1 MSTPTDQQHMEKIV
15 SLCKRR
21 GFIFQSSEIYGG
33 LNGAWDY
40 GPLGVELKRNL
51 KNYWWRVMVH
61 ERDDVVGMDGAILT
75 HGSVLKASGHIGGF
89 SDPMVDC
96 LITGKR
102 FRADQI
108 QPQSGWVFSFVGAV
122 DNSSLQKLL
131 KEQTVPERS
140 VIWLRIDLAP
150 YLRQVFNN
158 WSFGYDE
165 KARGGYIQLTGSIS
179 DQTNAFRVLVKAG
192 IFKAGSV
199 QRFSAMEVGGRPKGF
214 TVSSNRGLNAAIK
227 IGQEFYRK
235 RGIPE
240 PVVVINRVDWVEDS
254 TDYNPENGSLLT
266 RRREFNLMFKTR
278 TGPVEEFANAP
289 MAALPVAGAA
299 EAAPVVGATGPA
311 APSPVTTAL
320 AEPWAANRENLTA
333 GTSVLS
339 ESAVRAVAED
349 ETSIAY
355 LRPETAQS
363 IFVQFK
369 NILEVS
375 RKKLP
380 FGIAQI
386 GKAFRNEI
394 NPRNF
399 TFRSREFEQMELE
412 YFCRPEQGM
421 ELLEYWKEERLKF
434 YENIGISRANLH
446 VRNVP
451 NEERAFYSKGT
462 YDIEYDF
469 PFGRQELEGVAYR
482 TDYDLSQHQKASG
495 KSLEY
500 FDEEMKQRFVP
511 HVVEPSAGVD
521 RTVLALI
528 CEAYSEDEAPDEKG
542 KMETRI
548 VLRFRPRI
556 APIKCAVFPLLKNKE
571 PLVAKAKEIV
581 ALLRPDMTVFYDE
594 SGAIGRRYRRQ
605 DEIGTPFG
613 VTIDFETLGEKDR
626 ALRDTVT
633 LRDRDSMKQERV
645 KISDL
650 LELLSV
656 RIA

>member
-1 MSTPTDQQHMEKIV
+1 MSAPSDSQRMEKIV

-21 GFIFQSSEIYGG
+21 GFVFQSSEIYGG

-51 KNYWWRVMVH
+51 KNYWWQVTVH
-61 ERDDVVGMDGAILT
+61 ERDDVVGMDGSILT
-75 HGSVLKASGHIGGF
+75 HPAVLRASGHVEGF
-89 SDPMVDC
+89 SDPMIDCRTCKAHLRTDQLVDKKGVKQC
-96 LITGKR
+96 PNCGGK
-102 FRADQI
+102 
-108 QPQSGWVFSFVGAV
+108 
-122 DNSSLQKLL
+122 
-131 KEQTVPERS
+131 
-140 VIWLRIDLAP
+140 DLTAP
-150 YLRQVFNN
+150 RQ
-158 WSFGYDE
+158 
-165 KARGGYIQLTGSIS
+165 
-179 DQTNAFRVLVKAG
+179 
-192 IFKAGSV
+192 
-199 QRFSAMEVGGRPKGF
+199 
-214 TVSSNRGLNAAIK
+214 
-227 IGQEFYRK
+227 
-235 RGIPE
+235 
-240 PVVVINRVDWVEDS
+240 
-254 TDYNPENGSLLT
+254 
-266 RRREFNLMFKTR
+266 FNLMFETH
-278 TGPVEEFANAP
+278 V
-289 MAALPVAGAA
+289 GAA
-299 EAAPVVGATGPA
+299 TD
-311 APSPVTTAL
+311 
-320 AEPWAANRENLTA
+320 
-333 GTSVLS
+333 
-339 ESAVRAVAED
+339 ES
-349 ETSIAY
+349 SIAY

-412 YFCRPEQGM
+412 YFCRAEQGM

-434 YENIGISRANLH
+434 YENIGIPRSKLY
-446 VRNVP
+446 VLTVP
-451 NEERAFYSKGT
+451 DEERAFYSKGT

-500 FDEEMKQRFVP
+500 FDEETKQRLVP

-521 RTVLALI
+521 RSVLALI
-528 CEAYSEDEAPDEKG
+528 CEAYSEDQAPDEKG

-548 VLRFRPRI
+548 VLRFHPRL
-556 APIKCAVFPLLKNKE
+556 APVKCGVFPLLKNN
-571 PLVAKAKEIV
+571 PQLVAKAKEIV
-581 ALLRPDMTVFYDE
+581 ALLRPHMTVFYDE
-594 SGAIGRRYRRQ
+594 GGAIGRRYRRQ

-613 VTIDFETLGEKDR
+613 ITVDFETLGEKDP

-645 KISDL
+645 AIQ
-650 LELLSV
+650 ELADILRS

>member
-1 MSTPTDQQHMEKIV
+1 VAKIMTTSSDAQRMEKIV

-33 LNGAWDY
+33 LNGLWDY

-61 ERDDVVGMDGAILT
+61 ERSDIVGMDGSILMNRA
-75 HGSVLKASGHIGGF
+75 VWKASGHQDTF
-89 SDPMVDC
+89 TDPMIDC
-96 LITGKR
+96 RSCKSRL
-102 FRADQI
+102 RADQ
-108 QPQSGWVFSFVGAV
+108 VFEKKGGKQCPVCGS
-122 DNSSLQKLL
+122 K
-131 KEQTVPERS
+131 
-140 VIWLRIDLAP
+140 DL
-150 YLRQVFNN
+150 
-158 WSFGYDE
+158 
-165 KARGGYIQLTGSIS
+165 T
-179 DQTNAFRVLVKAG
+179 
-192 IFKAGSV
+192 
-199 QRFSAMEVGGRPKGF
+199 
-214 TVSSNRGLNAAIK
+214 
-227 IGQEFYRK
+227 
-235 RGIPE
+235 E
-240 PVVVINRVDWVEDS
+240 PRA
-254 TDYNPENGSLLT
+254 
-266 RRREFNLMFKTR
+266 FNLMFKTY
-278 TGPVEEFANAP
+278 
-289 MAALPVAGAA
+289 
-299 EAAPVVGATGPA
+299 VGAT
-311 APSPVTTAL
+311 
-320 AEPWAANRENLTA
+320 
-333 GTSVLS
+333 
-339 ESAVRAVAED
+339 ED
-349 ETSIAY
+349 ESSLTY
-355 LRPETAQS
+355 LRPETAQA

-369 NILEVS
+369 NVLEVS

-421 ELLEYWKEERLKF
+421 ELLEYWKDERLKF
-434 YENIGISRANLH
+434 YGNIGIPRSKLH
-446 VRNVP
+446 VLNVP
-451 NEERAFYSKGT
+451 DEERAFYSKGT

-500 FDEEMKQRFVP
+500 FDEETKQKFIP

-528 CEAYSEDEAPDEKG
+528 CEAYSEDQAPDDKG
-542 KMETRI
+542 NMETRI
-548 VLRFRPRI
+548 VLRFHPRV
-556 APIKCAVFPLLKNKE
+556 APIKCAVLPLLKNKE

-581 ALLRPDMTVFYDE
+581 DLLRPHMYIFYDE

-605 DEIGTPFG
+605 DEIGTPFAIT
-613 VTIDFETLGEKDR
+613 VDFETLGEKDP

-633 LRDRDSMKQERV
+633 LRDRDSMKQERIR
-645 KISDL
+645 ISELTDL
-650 LELLSV
+650 LLT

>member
-1 MSTPTDQQHMEKIV
+1 MNLSSDTQLMEKIV

-51 KNYWWRVMVH
+51 KNYWWHVTVH
-61 ERDDVVGMDGAILT
+61 ERDDVVGMDGSILT
-75 HGSVLKASGHIGGF
+75 HPAVLKASGHVEGF
-89 SDPMVDC
+89 SDPMIDC
-96 LITGKR
+96 RNCKAHLRTDQVVEKKGVKQCPNCGGK
-102 FRADQI
+102 
-108 QPQSGWVFSFVGAV
+108 
-122 DNSSLQKLL
+122 
-131 KEQTVPERS
+131 
-140 VIWLRIDLAP
+140 DLTAP
-150 YLRQVFNN
+150 RQ
-158 WSFGYDE
+158 
-165 KARGGYIQLTGSIS
+165 
-179 DQTNAFRVLVKAG
+179 
-192 IFKAGSV
+192 
-199 QRFSAMEVGGRPKGF
+199 
-214 TVSSNRGLNAAIK
+214 
-227 IGQEFYRK
+227 
-235 RGIPE
+235 
-240 PVVVINRVDWVEDS
+240 
-254 TDYNPENGSLLT
+254 
-266 RRREFNLMFKTR
+266 FNLMFETH
-278 TGPVEEFANAP
+278 
-289 MAALPVAGAA
+289 
-299 EAAPVVGATGPA
+299 VGAT
-311 APSPVTTAL
+311 T
-320 AEPWAANRENLTA
+320 
-333 GTSVLS
+333 
-339 ESAVRAVAED
+339 D

-412 YFCRPEQGM
+412 YFCRAEQGM
-421 ELLEYWKEERLKF
+421 ELLEYWKEERLRF
-434 YENIGISRANLH
+434 YENIGIPRAKLH
-446 VRNVP
+446 VLTVP
-451 NEERAFYSKGT
+451 DEERAFYSKGT

-482 TDYDLSQHQKASG
+482 TDYDLSQHQKASR
-495 KSLEY
+495 KPLEY
-500 FDEEMKQRFVP
+500 FDEETRQRFVP

-528 CEAYSEDEAPDEKG
+528 CEAYSEDQAPDEKG

-548 VLRFRPRI
+548 VLRFHPRM

-571 PLVAKAKEIV
+571 PLVIKAKEIV
-581 ALLRPDMTVFYDE
+581 SLLRPHMTAFYDE

-613 VTIDFETLGEKDR
+613 VTVDFETLGEKDA

-645 KISDL
+645 AIQDL
-650 LELLSV
+650 PGILRDRL
-656 RIA
+656 A

>member
-1 MSTPTDQQHMEKIV
+1 MSASSDTQRMEKIV

-21 GFIFQSSEIYGG
+21 GFVFQSSEIYGG

-51 KNYWWRVMVH
+51 KNYWWQVTVH
-61 ERDDVVGMDGAILT
+61 ERDDVVGMDGSILT
-75 HGSVLKASGHIGGF
+75 HPAVLKASGHVEGF
-89 SDPMVDC
+89 SDPMIDC
-96 LITGKR
+96 RTCKAHLRG
-102 FRADQI
+102 DQLMEKKGI
-108 QPQSGWVFSFVGAV
+108 KQCPNCGS
-122 DNSSLQKLL
+122 K
-131 KEQTVPERS
+131 
-140 VIWLRIDLAP
+140 DLTAP
-150 YLRQVFNN
+150 RQ
-158 WSFGYDE
+158 
-165 KARGGYIQLTGSIS
+165 
-179 DQTNAFRVLVKAG
+179 
-192 IFKAGSV
+192 
-199 QRFSAMEVGGRPKGF
+199 
-214 TVSSNRGLNAAIK
+214 
-227 IGQEFYRK
+227 
-235 RGIPE
+235 
-240 PVVVINRVDWVEDS
+240 
-254 TDYNPENGSLLT
+254 
-266 RRREFNLMFKTR
+266 FNLMFETH
-278 TGPVEEFANAP
+278 V
-289 MAALPVAGAA
+289 GAA
-299 EAAPVVGATGPA
+299 TD
-311 APSPVTTAL
+311 
-320 AEPWAANRENLTA
+320 
-333 GTSVLS
+333 
-339 ESAVRAVAED
+339 ES
-349 ETSIAY
+349 SIAY

-412 YFCRPEQGM
+412 YFCRAEQGL

-434 YENIGISRANLH
+434 YENIGIPRSKLH
-446 VRNVP
+446 VLTVP
-451 NEERAFYSKGT
+451 DEERAFYSKGT

-500 FDEEMKQRFVP
+500 YDEETKQRFVP

-528 CEAYSEDEAPDEKG
+528 CEAYSEDQAPDEKG

-548 VLRFRPRI
+548 VLRFHPRL
-556 APIKCAVFPLLKNKE
+556 APIKCGVFPLLKNN
-571 PLVAKAKEIV
+571 PQLVAKAKAIV
-581 ALLRPDMTVFYDE
+581 DLLRQYMSVFYDE

-613 VTIDFETLGEKDR
+613 ITVDFETLGEKDP

-645 KISDL
+645 TIQDL
-650 LELLSV
+650 PAILRERL
-656 RIA
+656 A